1 MNTHADGVIV
11 ILGESEN
18 DQKAIATLVR
28 ALCPKARTKTL
39 REPLVLI
46 KNAGANNVGKRAD
59 RVAAAVR
66 AVQSRDTIR
75 CVFAHEDADATEP
88 DHEAIAKRIEQALCN
103 AGTPGDV
110 HAVVPAWE
118 TEAWWFMWPDLVAGC
133 YESWVEPRLSTTPGA
148 IEDAK
153 EKLRRAVRPAGL
165 SKHDL
170 VRFPEYRESDSIKIA
185 EAVQAANRADA
196 PSRGIS
202 MSYDRFRDSV
212 AACCSAGR
220 AKAA

>member
-1 MNTHADGVIV
+1 VKKRAGGLIV

-18 DQKAIATLVR
+18 DQKAIAALVR

-46 KNAGANNVGKRAD
+46 KDAKADKVGKRAD

-66 AVQSRDTIR
+66 AVQSREAIR
-75 CVFAHEDADATEP
+75 CVFAHEDADAMEP
-88 DHEAIAKRIEQALCN
+88 QHDAIARRIEQALRD

-110 HAVVPAWE
+110 HAIVPAWE

-133 YESWVEPRLSTTPGA
+133 YGSWIEPRLSTTPGA

-153 EKLRRAVRPAGL
+153 EKLRHAVRPVGL
-165 SKHDL
+165 QKRDL
-170 VRFPEYRESDSIKIA
+170 ARFPEYRESDSIKIA

-196 PSRGIS
+196 PKRGLS

-212 AACCSAGR
+212 AACCSAEH
-220 AKAA
+220 AEAT